1 MMITSNL
8 GRRSDLGE
16 FCFAALRRNAVMNE
30 PTVQAI
36 VSASKRRRL
45 RFGMRSLL
53 GIVLFLGLVFGWLTR
68 MQRQAIERE
77 ASVTDL
83 ANDWVHAES
92 RDPTLSWRA
101 ISMVLRERTVLIDT
115 QISLGKWLGLGWLS
129 YPVSF
134 SADNS
139 LSDEAVPGV
148 MKRLQLLGDVYEVQF
163 HGGWQNGTR
172 FFYLG
177 TIPYDRLGP
186 ERETCTFRAYP
197 ASPAL
202 RMVW

>member
-1 MMITSNL
+1 
-8 GRRSDLGE
+8 
-16 FCFAALRRNAVMNE
+16 MNE
-30 PTVQAI
+30 PTVQAA
-36 VSASKRRRL
+36 VSDSRRRRL

-77 ASVTDL
+77 AIVTDL
-83 ANDWVHAES
+83 VNDWVRVES
-92 RDPTLSWRA
+92 REPTLCWRA
-101 ISMVLRERTVLIDT
+101 ISMLLRERTVLIGT
-115 QISLGKWLGLGWLS
+115 QIRLGKWLGLGWVS

-139 LSDEAVPGV
+139 LKDEAIPGV
-148 MKRLQLLGDVYEVQF
+148 IKRLQLLGDVYEVQF

-177 TIPYDRLGP
+177 TIPYGRLGP

>member
-1 MMITSNL
+1 
-8 GRRSDLGE
+8 
-16 FCFAALRRNAVMNE
+16 MNE
-30 PTVQAI
+30 PTIQAA

-53 GIVLFLGLVFGWLTR
+53 GIVLILGLVFGWLTR

-77 ASVTDL
+77 AIVTDL
-83 ANDWVHAES
+83 ANDWVHVES
-92 RDPTLSWRA
+92 REPTFCWRA
-101 ISMVLRERTVLIDT
+101 ISMLLPERTVLIGT
-115 QISLGKWLGLGWLS
+115 QIRLGKWLGLGWLS

-139 LSDEAVPGV
+139 LRDEVVPGV
-148 MKRLQLLGDVYEVQF
+148 IKRLQLLGDVHEVQF

-177 TIPYDRLGP
+177 TIPCDRLGP

-197 ASPAL
+197 ASRAI
-202 RMVW
+202 RAVR